1 MGANGRYGAR
11 FTLWEANVINKRNQD
26 QRMLGSR
33 FTLWEALILVAF
45 VDDVD
50 AGARFTLWEA
60 LILVAFLM
68 TLLLV
73 PDSLYGKRS
82 WLRSLIRHCWCQI
95 HFMEALILVA
105 FVDTCQIHFMGS
117 VDLGCVR

>member
-60 LILVAFLM
+60 ILVAFVD
-68 TLLLV
+68 TSLLV
-73 PDSLYGKRS
+73 PDSLYG
-82 WLRSLIRHCWCQI
+82 
-95 HFMEALILVA
+95 
-105 FVDTCQIHFMGS
+105 S